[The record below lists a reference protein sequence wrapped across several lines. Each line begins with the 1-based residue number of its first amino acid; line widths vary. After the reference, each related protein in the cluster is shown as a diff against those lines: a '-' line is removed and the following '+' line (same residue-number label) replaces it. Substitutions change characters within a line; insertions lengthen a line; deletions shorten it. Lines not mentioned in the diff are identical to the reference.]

1 MTGKYQGKDIKA
13 QRPAKQGDPGF
24 DPNKGEQVVIT
35 MQDGSEKVV
44 AKSEVTQS

>member
-1 MTGKYQGKDIKA
+1 MGMKYQGKDVKSS
-13 QRPAKQGDPGF
+13 RPAKQGDPGF
-24 DPNKGEQVVIT
+24 DASKGEQLVIT